1 MKFYFP
7 QKQTPRGVTAVSEF
21 LPTQTP
27 NAGISVIDVP
37 IDVLF
42 GNRLE
47 VVRE

>member
-7 QKQTPRGVTAVSEF
+7 QKQTPRGVTAVGEF